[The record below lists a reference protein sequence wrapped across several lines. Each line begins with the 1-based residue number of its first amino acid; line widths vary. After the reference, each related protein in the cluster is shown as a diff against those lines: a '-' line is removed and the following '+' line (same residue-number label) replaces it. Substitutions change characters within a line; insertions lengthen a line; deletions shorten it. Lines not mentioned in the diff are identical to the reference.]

1 MRPLR
6 RRQRLRGKPFRR
18 QRLKRQ
24 RLKRQPLRRRQRL
37 RRKPLRR
44 QRLKRKPLRRQRSRR
59 TTLRRKRLKRKRL
72 RRQLLRRQQRKQLRQ
87 GRRRGR
93 GRRRAANHAT
103 RTVSSWQLR
112 KSLQLYHLTIQ
123 HLKGKALHPKWKQ
136 QQWRLPKESQRSS
149 EAGWRSSCTLRTS
162 ISTWYECL
170 YMARVGCP
178 SIACTNGT

>member
-1 MRPLR
+1 MQPLR

-24 RLKRQPLRRRQRL
+24 PLRRRQRL
-37 RRKPLRR
+37 RGKPLRR
-44 QRLKRKPLRRQRSRR
+44 QRLKRKPLRRKRSRR
-59 TTLRRKRLKRKRL
+59 TPLRRQRLKRKRL

-87 GRRRGR
+87 GRRRGRGR

-136 QQWRLPKESQRSS
+136 QQWRLPKERQRSS